1 MILSTQIAIIAKWD
15 YESKELP
22 DDSQRFDTNN
32 AGVNLISLGDNSAC
46 AIGTNQKMK
55 CWGDGS
61 FGKTGHGNTE
71 DYGDEE
77 SEMGRYLYFT
87 DVGEGITFTD
97 IAIGETFSCALTSD
111 SAIRCWGENDKL
123 GSSAGLSGS
132 GAVGDG
138 YREMGTNINVVTIG
152 TWNGTSVE
160 AGANHACAVVNNGTN
175 DSLVCWGGNSV
186 GQLGLGHTNTIGDD
200 SGDLVGGELPHV
212 DLPDRGPITN
222 IALGND
228 HTCVLWTDRQR
239 QMLTCQCNVKVS
251 TGDRPLPTPHSGA
264 PAALPHATR

>member
-1 MILSTQIAIIAKWD
+1 MDMYGRKEFKAIMLVFLMILSTQIGTISEW
-15 YESKELP
+15 EFSSKDLSEKG
-22 DDSQRFDTNN
+22 QIFYANN
-32 AGVNLISLGDNSAC
+32 ADVSIISLGDNSAC

-77 SEMGRYLYFT
+77 FEMGRYLYFT
-87 DVGEGITFTD
+87 DVGEDITFTD
-97 IAIGETFSCALTSD
+97 IAIGETFSCALTND

-132 GAVGDG
+132 GAIGDG
-138 YREMGTNINVVTIG
+138 YREMGANINVVTIG

-160 AGANHACAVVNNGTN
+160 AGSNHACAVVNNGTN

-212 DLPDRGPITN
+212 DLPDRGPI
-222 IALGND
+222 
-228 HTCVLWTDRQR
+228 
-239 QMLTCQCNVKVS
+239 
-251 TGDRPLPTPHSGA
+251 
-264 PAALPHATR
+264 

>member
-1 MILSTQIAIIAKWD
+1 MSEYKLYIILSVKSCEKKGFFNFSREKPIHDRYMINSAKHFAGMDMYGRKEFKAIMLVFLMILSTQIGTISEW
-15 YESKELP
+15 EFSSKDLSEKG
-22 DDSQRFDTNN
+22 QIFYANN
-32 AGVNLISLGDNSAC
+32 ADVSIISLGDNSAC

-77 SEMGRYLYFT
+77 FEMGRYLYFT
-87 DVGEGITFTD
+87 DVGEDITFTD
-97 IAIGETFSCALTSD
+97 IAIGETFSCALTND

-132 GAVGDG
+132 GAIGDG
-138 YREMGTNINVVTIG
+138 YREMGANINVVTIG

-160 AGANHACAVVNNGTN
+160 AGSNHACAVVNNGTN

-186 GQLGLGHTNTIGDD
+186 
-200 SGDLVGGELPHV
+200 
-212 DLPDRGPITN
+212 
-222 IALGND
+222 
-228 HTCVLWTDRQR
+228 
-239 QMLTCQCNVKVS
+239 
-251 TGDRPLPTPHSGA
+251 
-264 PAALPHATR
+264 